1 MSIAIML
8 SLSTVSYTACFWL
21 EMSIKNGYKI
31 FFFKVRESLH
41 IYLLDDWVL
50 MDGITS

>member
-1 MSIAIML
+1 ML

-21 EMSIKNGYKI
+21 EMSIKKMAI
-31 FFFKVRESLH
+31 FFKVWESLYT
-41 IYLLDDWVL
+41 YLLDEWVL